1 MIQTGGNGDWKVIDD
16 LLKGIEIPRFVKV
29 RQLFPHPPELDVAA
43 EIRRQIAEKNL
54 LGALQKGEAP
64 LRGAAPQRKA
74 RIAIAVGS
82 RGISNLPLAVKV
94 LGEEVRAAGGEPF
107 IVPAMGSHGG
117 ATAEGQKAMLQGMGY
132 TEDKVGMPIRSC
144 MDVLELGKT
153 KSGMP
158 VLIDRI
164 AHEAD
169 GIIITNRIKPHVAF
183 RGPYE
188 SGLMKM
194 ITVGLGKQKGADLA
208 HSLGTGRM
216 PEHIP
221 EIALEALKKIK
232 LLFAVGF
239 IENAFHETSAIAVLR
254 PGEIETEEPKLLK
267 EAVRLCPKLYFDTLD
282 TLIIDEIGKD
292 ISGAGFDCNAV
303 GRYPVPLMSGGP
315 KINKVAILDITKKS
329 KGYGGGLGLADFSTR
344 RAVEKFDFTQ
354 TYPNMLTSTFTSG
367 YKIPITLPTDRQAI
381 QCCIKTS
388 NLMDSSRVRMA
399 RIRNTLCLS
408 EIEVSENIIP
418 ELKDD
423 PRFEVLGEPYDLP
436 FDTGGNLF

>member
-1 MIQTGGNGDWKVIDD
+1 MISTGGNGDWKIIDD
-16 LLKGIEIPRFVKV
+16 LLKGIKIPRVVKV
-29 RQLFPHPPELDVAA
+29 RQIVPHPPEVDVAA
-43 EIRRQIAEKNL
+43 EIRSQLAGKNL
-54 LGALQKGEAP
+54 LGP
-64 LRGAAPQRKA
+64 LKTGSLKKDS

-107 IVPAMGSHGG
+107 IVPAMGSHAG
-117 ATAEGQKAMLQGMGY
+117 ATAEGQKALLLSMGFS
-132 TEDKVGMPIRSC
+132 EEHVGIPIVSC
-144 MDVLELGKT
+144 MDVVELGKT

-194 ITVGLGKQKGADLA
+194 ITIGLGKQKGADIA
-208 HSLGTGRM
+208 HNLGPGKM
-216 PEHIP
+216 AEHIP
-221 EIALEALKKIK
+221 EIALVALKKIK

-239 IENAFHETSAIAVLR
+239 IENAFHESSAIAVLR
-254 PGEIETEEPKLLK
+254 PEEIETEEPKLLK
-267 EAVRLCPKLYFDTLD
+267 EAVRLCPRLYFDTLD
-282 TLIIDEIGKD
+282 VLIIDEIGKE

-303 GRYPVPLMSGGP
+303 GRYPAPLMSGGP
-315 KINKVAILDITKKS
+315 NINKLAILDITKKS
-329 KGYGGGLGLADFSTR
+329 NGYGGGLGLADFTTC
-344 RAVEKFDFTQ
+344 RAVEKFDFIQ
-354 TYPNMLTSTFTSG
+354 SYPNSLTSTFTSG
-367 YKIPITLPTDRQAI
+367 YKIPMTLSNDRQAL

-388 NLMDSSRVRMA
+388 NLMDFSKVRMV

-408 EIEVSENIIP
+408 EIEISESMIG
-418 ELKDD
+418 EVRGD
-423 PRFEVLGEPYDLP
+423 PRFEILGSPYELS
-436 FDTGGNLF
+436 FDTKGNLF